1 MNTDQSPAGMW
12 ITHPNNIF
20 RRNTVAG
27 SAFYGFWFD
36 LKDTSTGPS
45 ANPNIIPKFS
55 KLGEFKD
62 NIAHGAGRYGLRV
75 FHIHAP
81 WVNPKADISDTNPS
95 IPAVYEN
102 FFGYHCWRNGI
113 IVSFSGDVTI
123 KNATVFDNILAGI
136 EYERVD
142 HSRILG

>member
-1 MNTDQSPAGMW
+1 MW

-45 ANPNIIPKFS
+45 TNPNIVPKFS

-62 NIAHGAGRYGLRV
+62 NIAHSVGKYGL
-75 FHIHAP
+75 
-81 WVNPKADISDTNPS
+81 
-95 IPAVYEN
+95 
-102 FFGYHCWRNGI
+102 
-113 IVSFSGDVTI
+113 
-123 KNATVFDNILAGI
+123 
-136 EYERVD
+136 
-142 HSRILG
+142 